1 MTGVVHPHD
10 TLGAG
15 ELADHVGHQI
25 ALGEQAGT
33 LGLSHVGADALGDKA
48 GDGLDALNLGL
59 DGAELLLEQHG
70 LEARQAGGQG
80 LLEVGLEEELGVR
93 ETGANHLLV
102 AADDLA
108 RVFRLDVGDEDEL
121 RQQLA
126 VLVVDREVLLVTLHG
141 VHQRFSRHGQE
152 LLFEVGGQHHRPLDQ
167 CGDLFQQGV
176 IQIGHATEGGSGRF
190 GVSLD
195 LGLARHK
202 VGNHFAFFQQDLRVL
217 AGVVDGEFT
226 LAHKAVTANGAG
238 RVDTQNVSGHQIPI
252 QQQGHGEHRTHELD
266 GLVAPA
272 HHLGNGQLGQCS
284 SDQLAQQFFGRTA
297 FDLGGVNQPL
307 TLVGD
312 QTLGLFN
319 RDAVATGPAFGSLGR
334 LAFGIERLGD
344 GRAALLDALAR
355 LLAGQ
360 LTHFQRQTAR

>member
-10 TLGAG
+10 TLGVG

-25 ALGEQAGT
+25 TLGEQTGT
-33 LGLSHVGADALGDKA
+33 LGLSHIGADTLGDKA
-48 GDGLDALNLGL
+48 GDGLDALDLGL
-59 DGAELLLEQHG
+59 DGAQLLLEQHG
-70 LEARQAGGQG
+70 FKARQAGGQG

-141 VHQRFSRHGQE
+141 VHQRFSRNGQE

-167 CGDLFQQGV
+167 CGHFFQQGV
-176 IQIGHATEGGSGRF
+176 VQIGHATEGGSGRF
-190 GVSLD
+190 DVSLD
-195 LGLARHK
+195 LGLARHE
-202 VGNHFAFFQQDLRVL
+202 VGNHHAALLQDLRVL
-217 AGVVDGEFT
+217 AGVVDGELA
-226 LAHKAVTANGAG
+226 LAHKAVAADGAG
-238 RVDTQNVSGHQIPI
+238 RVDTQNVSGNQIPI
-252 QQQGHGEHRTHELD
+252 QQQGHGEDRTHELD

-272 HHLGNGQLGQCS
+272 HHLRDRQFGQCLAN
-284 SDQLAQQFFGRTA
+284 QFAQQIDGRTA

-307 TLVGD
+307 ALVGD
-312 QTLGLFN
+312 QTLGLLN
-319 RDAVATGPAFGSLGR
+319 GDAVATGPAFGSLGR

-355 LLAGQ
+355 LFASQLAY
-360 LTHFQRQTAR
+360 LQRQTAR